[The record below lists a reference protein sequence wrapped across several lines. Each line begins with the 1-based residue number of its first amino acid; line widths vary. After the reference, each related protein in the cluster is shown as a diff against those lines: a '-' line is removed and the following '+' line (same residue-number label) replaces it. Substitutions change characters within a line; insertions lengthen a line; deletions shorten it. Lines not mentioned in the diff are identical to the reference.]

1 MKHLQF
7 LLKALFVLSIV
18 LFGGI
23 DGFAQNRFEARI
35 NESADDAEEQ
45 GPTGVDPG
53 EIYLISAINM
63 VYDTLGIKYRGQQTI
78 GLRFAD
84 VDIPRDAL
92 ILNAYI
98 QFDSW
103 IPSTDSTSLD
113 IWTEDAE
120 NAPAILGVDYN
131 ISSRVKSAASVPWI
145 DVPAWNVGGLHGPD
159 QQTPELAS
167 IIQPIVDKTG
177 WTSGNSLCFI
187 IQGFGQRIATSWD
200 NNPDLAPNLIV
211 DFGAKISET
220 VCDSYT
226 SPSGKIWTT
235 SGSYF
240 DTIPNSFGGDSIILV
255 DLTVI
260 ESTSS
265 AIAAT
270 VCDSYTSPSGKT
282 WTITGT
288 YLDTIPNAA
297 GCDSVIT
304 VDLTVN
310 ASSASSIAETVCDS
324 YLSPSGKTW
333 TVSGIYMDT
342 IPNLA
347 GCDSV
352 ITIDLT
358 VNNSSTSSIVETVC
372 ESYTSP
378 GGKVW
383 TNSGTYLDTI
393 PNVAG
398 CDSVITIELTVNSS
412 SSSLT
417 ETACDSYT
425 SPSGKVWNTTG
436 TYMDTIPNAAG
447 CDSVITIDLTVNTT
461 YSGEIHDT
469 ICSGETYSFGG
480 KEITE
485 TGQYTD
491 SLTSMSGCD
500 SIVVLNL
507 LVHTM
512 DTSITVTGQNVL
524 TANESDAQ
532 YQWLQNNSIIDGA
545 TAQSY
550 TVTET
555 GSYAVVIT
563 KNDCVDTSGVYNIQI
578 VTGLSDVSFGSGISV
593 YPNPTDG
600 IFTLD
605 MGTECETLALRLY
618 SISGKLI
625 SINEYKACREI
636 KYQIDGAKG
645 IYFLHITS
653 GKGEQARIK
662 IMKE

>member
-1 MKHLQF
+1 MMKHLRF

-23 DGFAQNRFEARI
+23 NGFAQNRFEARI
-35 NESADDAEEQ
+35 NESAGDAEEQ
-45 GPTGVDPG
+45 GTTGVNPG
-53 EIYLISAINM
+53 ENYLISAINM
-63 VYDTLGIKYRGQQTI
+63 VYDTLGVKYRGQQTI
-78 GLRFAD
+78 GLRFTD

-103 IPSTDSTSLD
+103 IPSTDSTSLY
-113 IWTEDAE
+113 IWTEDVE
-120 NAPAILGVDYN
+120 NAPAILEVDYN

-145 DVPAWNVGGLHGPD
+145 DVPAWNNGGLHGPD

-167 IIQPIVDKTG
+167 IIQSIVDKTG
-177 WTSGNSLCFI
+177 WMTGNSLCFI
-187 IQGFGQRIATSWD
+187 IQGFGQRVATSWD

-211 DFGAKISET
+211 DFGAKISEA

-226 SPSGKIWTT
+226 SPSGKIWTS

-255 DLTVI
+255 DLTVL
-260 ESTSS
+260 ESTTS
-265 AIAAT
+265 AITAT

-282 WTITGT
+282 WTISGT

-297 GCDSVIT
+297 SCDSVIT

-310 ASSASSIAETVCDS
+310 ASSASSITETVCES
-324 YLSPSGKTW
+324 YLSPSGKTL

-358 VNNSSTSSIVETVC
+358 VNNSSASTIAETV
-372 ESYTSP
+372 
-378 GGKVW
+378 
-383 TNSGTYLDTI
+383 
-393 PNVAG
+393 
-398 CDSVITIELTVNSS
+398 
-412 SSSLT
+412 
-417 ETACDSYT
+417 CDSYT
-425 SPSGKVWNTTG
+425 SPSGKIWTTSG
-436 TYMDTIPNAAG
+436 TYMDTIPNATG

-461 YSGEIHDT
+461 YTGEIQDT

-491 SLTSMSGCD
+491 SLTSISGCD

-507 LVHTM
+507 MVHSI
-512 DTSITVTGQNVL
+512 DTSITVSGGDVL
-524 TANESDAQ
+524 TANETDAQ
-532 YQWLQNNSIIDGA
+532 YQWMQNNNIIDGA

-555 GSYAVVIT
+555 GSYSVVIT

-578 VTGLSDVSFGSGISV
+578 VTGLSDVSFGSRISV
-593 YPNPTDG
+593 YPNPTKG
-600 IFTLD
+600 VFTLD
-605 MGTECETLALRLY
+605 MGTEYETLSLRLY
-618 SISGKLI
+618 NITGKLI
-625 SINEYKACREI
+625 SIKEYKACREI
-636 KYQIDGAKG
+636 KYQIDGARG
-645 IYFLHITS
+645 VYFLHVSS
-653 GKGEQARIK
+653 GKGEKAHIK